1 MKCVGG
7 VAAMRSRVR
16 EWLDNL
22 VKLDD
27 RAGPAMSHDQ
37 RRRVRMRRSDVD
49 KMDAETVDRKS

>member
-1 MKCVGG
+1 MERVGG
-7 VAAMRSRVR
+7 VAAMRGRVR

-37 RRRVRMRRSDVD
+37 RRRVRMT
-49 KMDAETVDRKS
+49 AI